1 MSSSLTRIAILAPST
16 SPSAASNLR
25 APAST
30 SLVQG
35 RALQVEQWYFNGV
48 STVERQTKDAIA
60 AHLGGVMVW
69 ELGQD
74 CLSYHDGPCRH
85 AAPPLTVRELRA
97 ELPLTAAPP
106 THSLPPPALP
116 SPVQRTQQRRICGA
130 HSEHAVAAHR
140 HHAHRDQTPQRAGGT
155 SSACYQGGALSARRC
170 SGSAGHGRSQGL
182 LLPHTCCFHPS
193 LSSTTHECHR
203 NDSRL
208 LGLVEDYTSSG
219 QPAMSRTPSWSV

>member
-1 MSSSLTRIAILAPST
+1 M
-16 SPSAASNLR
+16 
-25 APAST
+25 
-30 SLVQG
+30 
-35 RALQVEQWYFNGV
+35 EQWYFNGV
-48 STVERQTKDAIA
+48 TTVERNTKDAIA
-60 AHLGGVMVW
+60 GRRDGVGAGAGLPLLPRW
-69 ELGQD
+69 TLQAR
-74 CLSYHDGPCRH
+74 CSPPDG
-85 AAPPLTVRELRA
+85 AGARA

-155 SSACYQGGALSARRC
+155 SSACYQGGALSAKRC

-208 LGLVEDYTSSG
+208 LGLVEGYSSIRK
-219 QPAMSRTPSWSV
+219 PAMSRTPSWSVGWARGTRDTSGFSSWSAAPHTSRTRTGDRTAR